1 MPPPP
6 WQSLAALNGPG
17 MRWQTGCRRRR
28 KRGKEGPVPERA
40 RFATAPAAS
49 RRGVN
54 LGRPAE
60 GSGFRKTACGVLPS
74 GRKPS
79 FAMAV
84 QGRQPPPFPHP
95 WRPHRDRQASAAGRV
110 APSPQPPPSMP
121 RKPGLQAILSL
132 GRPPKL
138 RDRPVRP
145 PYKAR
150 SPYWERRDG
159 GRRWGA
165 ALPRC

>member
-1 MPPPP
+1 MVPECVGKQAVEEGGNVAKRDLFLNERGSPRPRQFAEGGESRSASGGVGLQKDGLRCPSVRAKAQFRNGRSRPSASALPPPR
-6 WQSLAALNGPG
+6 
-17 MRWQTGCRRRR
+17 RWPRR
-28 KRGKEGPVPERA
+28 
-40 RFATAPAAS
+40 
-49 RRGVN
+49 
-54 LGRPAE
+54 
-60 GSGFRKTACGVLPS
+60 
-74 GRKPS
+74 
-79 FAMAV
+79 
-84 QGRQPPPFPHP
+84 
-95 WRPHRDRQASAAGRV
+95 
-110 APSPQPPPSMP
+110 PQPATPPSMP